1 MTHTTP
7 SGGSARHQAVAAVFL
22 LAVFVSTIGD
32 EISATAV
39 LVELAGSG
47 RSLLVAALLTLQL
60 APGVLL
66 APLAGQ
72 LLDRR
77 DAGRVLVLVSLL
89 QAGALLMMSAW
100 PVTPVLLA
108 STALVGTGAAV
119 ATPAAIV
126 LMPILAGEA
135 FPARANGLLE
145 AGRAASTLLGPVLGG
160 VLVAAWGL
168 RTALLADALSFAV
181 AAGAIALARV
191 RRPVR
196 GDGRPWWQGATDGV
210 RFLSRQSGLRA
221 VLPVVVL
228 TVSAASTVN
237 VAMVFFVT
245 GPLDSTGT
253 VLGVLT
259 AAWGAGALVGAGVAA
274 RREWAVPERA
284 VQTGAIALGL
294 AVLVF
299 GAVAVTGVCV
309 VMAVCAGAANA
320 YQNIAMRTCV
330 QLRTPEE
337 LRGRAHAAAGSVVNA
352 FFLVGYALGGLS
364 AAGHPRATFLVA
376 GLVTAL
382 AAGTGLALSAARARR
397 APEAPT
403 GTGRVDTAC

>member
-1 MTHTTP
+1 M
-7 SGGSARHQAVAAVFL
+7 
-22 LAVFVSTIGD
+22 
-32 EISATAV
+32 
-39 LVELAGSG
+39 
-47 RSLLVAALLTLQL
+47 
-60 APGVLL
+60 
-66 APLAGQ
+66 
-72 LLDRR
+72 
-77 DAGRVLVLVSLL
+77 
-89 QAGALLMMSAW
+89 
-100 PVTPVLLA
+100 
-108 STALVGTGAAV
+108 
-119 ATPAAIV
+119 
-126 LMPILAGEA
+126 
-135 FPARANGLLE
+135 
-145 AGRAASTLLGPVLGG
+145 
-160 VLVAAWGL
+160 
-168 RTALLADALSFAV
+168 
-181 AAGAIALARV
+181 
-191 RRPVR
+191 
-196 GDGRPWWQGATDGV
+196 

-364 AAGHPRATFLVA
+364 AADHPRATFLVA